1 MAEDAQIPYNCVAWT
16 LLEGYPWSP
25 VYVFDPNQVR
35 ENLEL
40 LGNSHQ
46 HHLKKARDWPNVYRL
61 VYNFGYHNI
70 SLLSLGQYIKPWQC
84 PDHLRFLNGYPHEC
98 MNRRDV
104 VEAFREALIEA
115 QNFLGAQTLNQYI
128 PYVHASDLSPTTVLP
143 PPQVQFNAV
152 AWAKRDEVWWPVFLC
167 DPRTLRSN
175 LFHLGTGELPH
186 CRVATGLPFHNRI
199 AYYFGMHDFGLYADD
214 SLLKRW
220 FCSEHVSFIKGH
232 VDASVTDRLKDALK
246 QVQEFFVAE
255 EGHRTMLCKLVG
267 ASDDVSPPPPQLHS
281 FVDGARVVPESH
293 QVVLALYRPSS
304 NPTRKAMLD
313 DGAADKAPYDVLTMH
328 TTRFKPTDLD
338 ALNQI
343 MNAANPQRP
352 ADEKHG
358 LTPMLPFL
366 SDQVDVTE
374 VQVPNE
380 DIDAAVV
387 QVLHNLV
394 DAIAQYHAATSA
406 VIDDRREAIEEVDTP
421 TPLVQTDKTHEA
433 TPQED
438 SDANDMQEPDESHRS
453 IQYAMDD
460 IVASIE
466 AIQCE
471 DQEIEAIRSAAKTDD
486 GAMFVGEGDWCVDMN
501 SACHTSNEA
510 VPFVTP
516 WDVNLSRIPPTAPP
530 PAVVCA
536 SVAWSFESGS
546 TWWPVYLCDP
556 DAIGPAFCLDL
567 MRQDEDGSS
576 SSSDSSR
583 FEDDSDDEEPES
595 CDTEW
600 EHSDHDSPRR
610 TSASVAYAKET
621 KGVGRSKSP
630 SWFATPE
637 KHPSYPRGVASTQGI
652 TTTSS
657 PDPPASRSRTR
668 GPITSVGIPR
678 TAHVWKH
685 FVWEEHMG
693 KYYNYKLIEC
703 RYCRQAYADRGD
715 RDVPVPERVVSQ
727 IPKMKLHLLQC
738 AHCQLTEDDLEPLQ
752 KQGNHRA
759 TVVKAA
765 PSRPPEDPRPG
776 RALRRTLAVDDDVDE
791 DQTTI
796 SATREEGAAAATI
809 EPVAPQ
815 GPLLVASTADGV
827 DIPSVEEPGAN
838 DDDAASNSFEHQVF
852 APESPR
858 QPDPSP
864 IAKVGLKKASPGR
877 KKRKASHVIV
887 VEDDSDTLS
896 DESVASYTARH
907 PVKKRKGVPA
917 KTLGPR
923 TITLSDADKARM
935 TKQRFIFPPP
945 PQLAFGP
952 HLSQDDALREKEVP
966 QPPIVT
972 ASPEHVKPPAP
983 SVPVTRK
990 AVAVPPAAPVAVTR
1004 KAVVSVPPTPALP
1017 TNVSSDVPVTKVSA
1031 LHDTIVWAYLKGY
1044 PWVPAYVLNP
1054 FKLRSELH
1062 LLGNGHE
1069 RTLKKAKQKP
1079 GDYCIIYYFGTHN
1092 LYGVGFDWDVWSN
1105 GGRSGLITTPATALR
1120 PWHCDEHAKFL
1131 SGFPKAAC
1139 KGDTAAELVDAIAEA
1154 EYLSVDAAS
1163 RVLPEMHPS
1172 DMNPLLDPPSDSESG
1187 GADSDATVSDG
1198 EDIVHGQ
1205 PKRKESCIVDTPK
1218 QQITPSKKESPAQPK
1233 PSEDLA
1239 DDIIVIDSSESEND
1253 RDDNSASSE
1262 DEPDSSVHST
1272 SSVNDPPSDVEDDD
1286 YSTAKKNAHTRVDAI
1301 ERSRTLENDVEDE
1314 EQSQVEDS
1322 ELSNDDGLAPVNSDD
1337 EVDKDDE
1344 AASVR
1349 SDDDEDGGGGSWE
1362 GSQGQAPDDQDE
1374 LEALEDLEDAEYFT
1388 NDDDPGEDD
1397 PPDGDVEDQDDGQ
1410 SGGDEDKQSSEDDDA
1425 QEETLNDVVD
1435 LADDSD
1441 PGHCSEEDAAADA
1454 DVDDDNQSQEDELP
1468 IVASSN
1474 QRRKRPNKMHGLDNT
1489 TLMKG
1494 TFSFLYGGQ
1503 VVLIS

>member
-1 MAEDAQIPYNCVAWT
+1 MILVPSRQVLVKAAVPSLVDRRISRQLRQQRCRLKSNLPFLCV
-16 LLEGYPWSP
+16 EPGP
-25 VYVFDPNQVR
+25 
-35 ENLEL
+35 E
-40 LGNSHQ
+40 
-46 HHLKKARDWPNVYRL
+46 
-61 VYNFGYHNI
+61 
-70 SLLSLGQYIKPWQC
+70 LSLIEVDAP
-84 PDHLRFLNGYPHEC
+84 YPFVA
-98 MNRRDV
+98 DSP
-104 VEAFREALIEA
+104 LDSS
-115 QNFLGAQTLNQYI
+115 
-128 PYVHASDLSPTTVLP
+128 ASQDKGVPGLP
-143 PPQVQFNAV
+143 PAPDA
-152 AWAKRDEVWWPVFLC
+152 AKQ
-167 DPRTLRSN
+167 LRSPQDTMKPTRQSAKAKTPPTKPPKQVDGRSTRKPK
-175 LFHLGTGELPH
+175 LPLPPSQEVKRPAAAAAKKTGTGELPH

-267 ASDDVSPPPPQLHS
+267 ASDDVSSPSPPPQLHS
-281 FVDGARVVPESH
+281 FLDGATVVPASH

-343 MNAANPQRP
+343 MNAPTPQRP

-366 SDQVDVTE
+366 SDQVDATE
-374 VQVPNE
+374 VQVSNE
-380 DIDAAVV
+380 HIDAVVV

-394 DAIAQYHAATSA
+394 DAIAQYHAATSTGVTALPLKLWNSRDHSHCIARFPGKDHA
-406 VIDDRREAIEEVDTP
+406 VDIFADA
-421 TPLVQTDKTHEA
+421 LHEA
-433 TPQED
+433 E
-438 SDANDMQEPDESHRS
+438 
-453 IQYAMDD
+453 
-460 IVASIE
+460 
-466 AIQCE
+466 
-471 DQEIEAIRSAAKTDD
+471 
-486 GAMFVGEGDWCVDMN
+486 
-501 SACHTSNEA
+501 ACHTSNEA

-530 PAVVCA
+530 PAVVCS

-610 TSASVAYAKET
+610 SSASVAYAKET
-621 KGVGRSKSP
+621 KGFGRSKSP
-630 SWFATPE
+630 SWFAE
-637 KHPSYPRGVASTQGI
+637 KHPSYPRTQGI

-668 GPITSVGIPR
+668 GPVTSVGIPR

-752 KQGNHRA
+752 KQGKHRA

-776 RALRRTLAVDDDVDE
+776 RALGRTLAVDDDVDE
-791 DQTTI
+791 DQSTI

-935 TKQRFIFPPP
+935 TKQRFILPAP

-952 HLSQDDALREKEVP
+952 HLSQDDALPEKEVP

-1004 KAVVSVPPTPALP
+1004 KAVVSVPPTPAPP
-1017 TNVSSDVPVTKVSA
+1017 TNVPSDVPVTKVSA

-1187 GADSDATVSDG
+1187 GADSDATVSDV
-1198 EDIVHGQ
+1198 EDIVHVQ
-1205 PKRKESCIVDTPK
+1205 PKRKESSIADTPK

-1239 DDIIVIDSSESEND
+1239 DDIIVIDSSDSEND

-1272 SSVNDPPSDVEDDD
+1272 SSMSDVEDGDC
-1286 YSTAKKNAHTRVDAI
+1286 STVATAAADTKKNAHTRVDAI
-1301 ERSRTLENDVEDE
+1301 ARSRSLENDVEDE

-1322 ELSNDDGLAPVNSDD
+1322 EVSNDDGLAPVNSG
-1337 EVDKDDE
+1337 EEFDKDDE

-1362 GSQGQAPDDQDE
+1362 GSQGQAPDNQDE

-1425 QEETLNDVVD
+1425 QEETLNDVVE

-1441 PGHCSEEDAAADA
+1441 NGHNSEEDAAADA
-1454 DVDDDNQSQEDELP
+1454 DVDDDNQSQEDDLP
-1468 IVASSN
+1468 VVSLSN
-1474 QRRKRPNKMHGLDNT
+1474 QRRKRPNKIHGLDNT

-1494 TFSFLYGGQ
+1494 TFSFFQREELEADDDSTQ
-1503 VVLIS
+1503 ATANALSARKTRKSSADDTFRSTRRRQLIVLDDSDDSDVEPAKPPRSHKKRVRDVRSSDEDKPSTSKSRSASKRDTEVRRQSGRTR